1 LVERDFFQQSLVSPS
16 SSRFGF
22 TSYTATAA
30 LHVILLIVIVQLG
43 HRAIRVGM
51 GGTSP
56 QGGIAAFVLPGS
68 GAASAPAV
76 AKPVAKPKPAP
87 IKSTPIAS
95 PAADEASSAGS
106 GAQAGAG
113 AGAQSGIGG
122 GPVRVGPGVQLLHR
136 VKPVYP
142 RSLELARVQGTVVL
156 DAIIKP
162 DGTIGDIKVLSTTS
176 PLFAQAAIDAVKQW
190 RYSPISF
197 EGLVTVTVNF
207 TLER

>member
-22 TSYTATAA
+22 TSYTVTAA
-30 LHVILLIVIVQLG
+30 IHIVLLLLIVQLG
-43 HRAIRVGM
+43 QRAVRVGM

-56 QGGIAAFVLPGS
+56 HGGIAAFVLPGS
-68 GAASAPAV
+68 GAATTPAIT
-76 AKPVAKPKPAP
+76 KPVTKPKPAP
-87 IKSTPIAS
+87 VESTSTPS
-95 PAADEASSAGS
+95 TADAGEASIGS
-106 GAQAGAG
+106 SSQAGAG
-113 AGAQSGIGG
+113 AGADSGFGG

-156 DAIIKP
+156 DAIIRP
-162 DGTIGDIKVLSTTS
+162 DGTIGDIKVLSSAS
-176 PLFAQAAIDAVKQW
+176 PLFAQAAVDAVRQW